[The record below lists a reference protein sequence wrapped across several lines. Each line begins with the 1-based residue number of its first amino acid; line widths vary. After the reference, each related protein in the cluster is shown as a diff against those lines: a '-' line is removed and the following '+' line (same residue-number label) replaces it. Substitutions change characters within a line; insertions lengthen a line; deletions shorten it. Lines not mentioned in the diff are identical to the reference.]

1 MILAFVYI
9 LSALTCAICAV
20 LLLRRFT
27 NSKVRML
34 MWCALCFVGLTVN
47 NVLLIFDFLIIPKG
61 DLSTL
66 RLLVADMSVGIL
78 ALGLAWEAR

>member
-1 MILAFVYI
+1 
-9 LSALTCAICAV
+9 
-20 LLLRRFT
+20 
-27 NSKVRML
+27 